1 MGAVTKLETPAT
13 AQQNPPKR
21 KLLQQ
26 LADRYGVEPE
36 IFKRTVSAV
45 SMPNPH
51 TDEELIS
58 CLIVANEHDLN
69 PLTKEIHFMRTKTGQ
84 IMPIVGVD
92 GWIKKLNAHPHFN
105 GFVFDHQWSQDG
117 KQLVAVTCKIFRK
130 DRDHPV
136 MATELM
142 SECAR
147 LPAQGKGPNAWS
159 MTPSR
164 MLRHRALMQAA
175 RYAVGFG
182 GAMDMDE
189 FERWQAE
196 MKDIT
201 PKTAVLPVPTDIEDG
216 TGNQETV
223 TATVTEAEAT
233 QVKPEAEEPSAIL
246 MAYETALKG
255 CTTEA
260 AVKKTDKA
268 HKTYLDT
275 LDADLGKAA
284 EEIRTRELKRIK
296 GADKPSEQGGVV
308 IAKIAGG

>member
-1 MGAVTKLETPAT
+1 MGAVTKLETPAV

-45 SMPNPH
+45 AMPSPH
-51 TDEELIS
+51 SDEELIS

-84 IMPIVGVD
+84 IIPIVGVD
-92 GWIKKLNAHPHFN
+92 GWIKKLNAHPQFN

-117 KQLVAVTCKIFRK
+117 NQLVAVTCKIFRK

-136 MATELM
+136 TATELM

-147 LPAQGKGPNAWS
+147 LPGQGKGPNAWS

-182 GAMDMDE
+182 GAMDFDE

-201 PKTAVLPVPTDIEDG
+201 PSKTAVLPVPTSIDDG
-216 TGNQETV
+216 TEPS

-246 MAYETALKG
+246 MAYEEDLKA
-255 CTTEA
+255 CATQA
-260 AVKKTDKA
+260 AVKKADKA
-268 HKTYLDT
+268 HKTDLDT

-284 EEIRTRELKRIK
+284 EEIRARELKRIK
-296 GADKPSEQGGVV
+296 GGDKFEQGELV
-308 IAKIAGG
+308 